1 MVADHVTC
9 VTEAACPPL
18 PPLQRPHDGCVP
30 LPRLIL
36 VRKRGGNG
44 IGWSA
49 GEKGQA
55 GEKETATGLNGMINR
70 GCGDD
75 VGWRTGKQERVASA
89 LDDVRGRRM
98 KLKQEAAAELDDP
111 PQRRKWQ
118 RAALDGQQ
126 KRSLPRQGALSGQ
139 RHDCHMLRKLK
150 KKSRVMLSLKKCPI
164 EILFT

>member
-18 PPLQRPHDGCVP
+18 L
-30 LPRLIL
+30 RLIL

-75 VGWRTGKQERVASA
+75 VGWRTGKQERVALA
-89 LDDVRGRRM
+89 LDDARGRRM
-98 KLKQEAAAELDDP
+98 KLKQEAAAELDD

-126 KRSLPRQGALSGQ
+126 KRSLPRQGALCGQ

-150 KKSRVMLSLKKCPI
+150 KNQ
-164 EILFT
+164 E